1 MVCVL
6 ASSGVDRGF
15 ESRWDQTKNN
25 NIWFVVYSISTEHAA
40 LSSKRKEWLT
50 QNQENVYEWSE
61 MSYSGPL
68 CQCAS
73 TKQLNY
79 GCWCWSHRDSNPRST
94 PLEASTQT
102 ITPPMNPR
110 STPVE
115 ASTQTIRPPMN
126 PPIYPTGG
134 EHTNHYTTDVIPED

>member
-1 MVCVL
+1 MFIVEPIHVMNMGNILIHMTWHNNQSYIIHWNNNIKLIFRNHIGRVMVCVL

-79 GCWCWSHRDSNPRST
+79 GCWCR
-94 PLEASTQT
+94 
-102 ITPPMNPR
+102 
-110 STPVE
+110 
-115 ASTQTIRPPMN
+115 
-126 PPIYPTGG
+126 
-134 EHTNHYTTDVIPED
+134 EHHHHHLIVM